1 MNKRRGRILGTLG
14 AVVVLVIAALLLF
27 DWNWLKGP
35 LESQVSERLG
45 RPFRIHGDLDVDLS
59 LQPRITIEGAELGNA
74 PGGSDAPMAKIGR
87 VEAQVDL
94 LKLIQGDIVLP
105 EVRITQPDLL
115 LETRPDA
122 PPNWQFGEAKET
134 TAGPPSLP
142 RIDRL
147 EVSDASIRYHDVG
160 SGRDVSANLTRI
172 AGRTDPGLTL
182 NATGKVQG
190 EPLELDITGP
200 AVAQLEN
207 AEPYPASLAL
217 KFGQSDLRGDLTL
230 DLFKEV
236 PAIRAKLASDRV
248 VTTDFAALGQP
259 RESVNRHACEALR
272 SRSVRST
279 TCCPKPAKRA
289 AAAPASI

>member
-1 MNKRRGRILGTLG
+1 
-14 AVVVLVIAALLLF
+14 
-27 DWNWLKGP
+27 
-35 LESQVSERLG
+35 
-45 RPFRIHGDLDVDLS
+45 
-59 LQPRITIEGAELGNA
+59 
-74 PGGSDAPMAKIGR
+74 MAKIGR

-94 LKLIQGDIVLP
+94 LKLIQGEIVLP
-105 EVRITQPDLL
+105 EVRIARPDLL
-115 LETRPDA
+115 LETRPDG

-190 EPLELDITGP
+190 EPLDLEITG
-200 AVAQLEN
+200 AALAQLEN
-207 AEPYPASLAL
+207 GAEPYPASLAL
-217 KFGQSDLRGDLTL
+217 KLGQSDLHGDLTL
-230 DLFKEV
+230 DLFQEV

-248 VTTDFAALGQP
+248 VTTDFTAILQKQQ
-259 RESVNRHACEALR
+259 RRQRHA
-272 SRSVRST
+272 
-279 TCCPKPAKRA
+279 
-289 AAAPASI
+289 